1 MNEQFT
7 HSMDQT
13 LDPQDWE
20 RVRSLAHRMV
30 DDGIAR
36 IQGVRGGPVWRPMAQ
51 GSRKGFAGTAPQDP
65 ETLEGIYA
73 DVIDKVMPHAMG
85 NIHPR
90 FWAWY
95 MGAGSFTGALA
106 DFLAAIDGSNLGGGD
121 TGANLVD
128 GQVTDWL
135 REMMGF
141 PEGASGTLVSGGS
154 MANIIGLM
162 AARNAMAGVDLHVY
176 DLADMARPLRFYASD
191 QVHNCHMKAMNLL
204 GLGGKAL
211 CRIPSDANFS
221 MDIAALRAAIAAD
234 RAYGLK
240 PACVIATAG
249 TTNTGT
255 IDDLSALADLCR
267 DEGIWLHVDGCIGA
281 LLKIAPDNCHL
292 VKGIDCADSLALDL
306 HKGLHA
312 PFDVGCALLR
322 DRRVH
327 RQTFAETAEYL
338 QTTTRGL
345 AAAEFLHD
353 YTLETSRGF
362 RALKVWMML
371 RHHGVKTFG
380 RIMDQTVAQASY
392 LTQRIEENPEL
403 SLMAPTVTTVVCFRH
418 DPGGL
423 TETDL
428 KAHNTE
434 IMLRL
439 QESGI
444 AVTSD
449 TTLRGRHSLRVA
461 ICNHRTRTSD
471 LDLLL
476 SEVLRIGR
484 AVLAPAPGISSWTAQ
499 TNI

>member
-1 MNEQFT
+1 MTDQFT
-7 HSMDQT
+7 QSLDRT
-13 LDPQDWE
+13 LDPQDWDGM
-20 RVRSLAHRMV
+20 RQLAHRMV

-36 IQGVRGGPVWRPMAQ
+36 LQGLRDGPVWQPMPQDMRVA
-51 GSRKGFAGTAPQDP
+51 FAGPVPLGP
-65 ETLEGIYA
+65 EPLEDVYA
-73 DVIDKVMPHAMG
+73 DVMAHVLPHAMG

-95 MGAGSFTGALA
+95 MGSGNLTGAMA

-128 GQVTDWL
+128 RQVTDWL
-135 REMMGF
+135 RQIMGF
-141 PEGASGTLVSGGS
+141 PAEASGTLVSGGS

-162 AARNAMAGVDLHVY
+162 AARNAMAGIDLHHAG
-176 DLADMARPLRFYASD
+176 LADMPRPLRFYASD

-211 CRIPSDANFS
+211 CRIPSDADFR
-221 MDIAALRAAIAAD
+221 MDVSALQTAIAAD
-234 RAYGLK
+234 RAYGLT

-249 TTNTGT
+249 TTNTGA
-255 IDDLSALADLCR
+255 IDNLTALADLCR
-267 DEGIWLHVDGCIGA
+267 AEGLWLHVDGCIGA
-281 LLKIAPDNCHL
+281 LLRIAPHTHDL
-292 VKGIDCADSLALDL
+292 VDGIERADSLALDL

-322 DRRVH
+322 DRGTH

-362 RALKVWMML
+362 RALKIWMML
-371 RHHGVKTFG
+371 RHHGVEAFG
-380 RIMDQTVAQASY
+380 RIMDQTVAQARY
-392 LTQRIEENPEL
+392 LTSRIMAEPDL
-403 SLMAPTVTTVVCFRH
+403 TLMAPTATTVICFRH
-418 DPGGL
+418 DPGDMA
-423 TETDL
+423 EPAL

-439 QESGI
+439 QEGGV
-444 AVTSD
+444 AVISD
-449 TTLRGRHSLRVA
+449 TTLRGKHTLRLA
-461 ICNHRTRTSD
+461 ICNHRTRTED

-476 SEVLRIGR
+476 HEVLRIGHML
-484 AVLAPAPGISSWTAQ
+484 LAPDHETRCAPHGS
-499 TNI
+499 

>member
-1 MNEQFT
+1 MMKDNT
-7 HSMDQT
+7 HAVDLT
-13 LDPQDWE
+13 LDPEDWE
-20 RVRSLAHRMV
+20 RMQELAHQMV
-30 DDGIAR
+30 DDSINR
-36 IQGVRGGPVWRPMAQ
+36 LKTLRDSHVWKPMPPDVRA
-51 GSRKGFAGTAPQDP
+51 GFAAPVPTAPEP
-65 ETLEGIYA
+65 LAEVYA
-73 DVIDKVMPHAMG
+73 DVLTKVMPHAMG

-95 MGAGSFTGALA
+95 MGAGNLTGALA

-128 GQVTDWL
+128 RQVTDWL
-135 REMMGF
+135 RQMMGF
-141 PEGASGTLVSGGS
+141 PDTASGTLVSGGS
-154 MANIIGLM
+154 MANIIGLV
-162 AARNAMAGVDLHVY
+162 AARNAMAGVDLHH
-176 DLADMARPLRFYASD
+176 DGLADMTRPLRFYASD

-211 CRIPSDANFS
+211 CRIPSDADFR
-221 MDIAALRAAIAAD
+221 MDLPALRAAIAAD
-234 RAYGLK
+234 RAYGLT

-249 TTNTGT
+249 TTNTGS
-255 IDDLSALADLCR
+255 IDDLTALADLCR
-267 DEGIWLHVDGCIGA
+267 TEGLWLHVDGCIGA
-281 LLKIAPDNCHL
+281 LLRIAPHSRHL
-292 VKGIDCADSLALDL
+292 VDGIEQADSLALDL

-371 RHHGVKTFG
+371 RHHGVDGFG
-380 RIMDQTVAQASY
+380 GIIDRTVEQARYLTARIMAEP
-392 LTQRIEENPEL
+392 RL
-403 SLMAPTVTTVVCFRH
+403 SLMAPTATTVVCFRH
-418 DPGGL
+418 DPGGM
-423 TETDL
+423 TEADL

-439 QESGI
+439 QESGV
-444 AVTSD
+444 AVISD
-449 TTLRGRHSLRVA
+449 TRLRGKHALRVA
-461 ICNHRTRTSD
+461 ICNHRTRTED

-476 SEVLRIGR
+476 QELMRIGC
-484 AVLAPAPGISSWTAQ
+484 ALAALDPE
-499 TNI
+499 